1 MVSGRRL
8 QTQSAQTFILLYVKT
23 SHLIVKLAFWLM
35 NACGSVVNL
44 SINGQKL
51 IASCLWLV
59 RTWLADFHTLRGVLC
74 IAHVL

>member
-1 MVSGRRL
+1 
-8 QTQSAQTFILLYVKT
+8 
-23 SHLIVKLAFWLM
+23 M

-44 SINGQKL
+44 SINGQQL

-74 IAHVL
+74 IAHVQKASSVDKNAPEGFMAQSDKA